1 MKILTLKGKIEVL
14 TGLHIGGSDDTMKIG
29 GVDNSVI
36 KIYDKQLK
44 REVPYIPGS
53 SLKGKIRSLLE
64 WSYGVALL
72 GDGKPFGSSELEN
85 EANKEILK
93 EKRKEL
99 ENFIKLFGDSSSEN
113 KFGLTR
119 AIFSDCYLTAEM
131 KKALEEDSIKVREIK
146 TENTIDRVKGTAKHP
161 RQTERVPA
169 GIEFEFEIKI
179 KVLNEDNEVDF
190 KKIIEKGL
198 KLLEMD
204 YLGGNGSRGYGR
216 IKIIKE
222 KDWENE
228 TI

>member
-36 KIYDKQLK
+36 KIYDRQLK

-169 GIEFEFEIKI
+169 GVEFDFEIKV
-179 KVLNEDNEVDF
+179 KVLEGDDEETF

-198 KLLEMD
+198 NLLEMD

-216 IKIIKE
+216 IKIKE
-222 KDWENE
+222 KAWKNE

>member
-29 GVDNSVI
+29 GVDNGVI
-36 KIYDKQLK
+36 KVYDRELK

-64 WSYGVALL
+64 WNFGVVQLN
-72 GDGKPFGSSELEN
+72 DGKPFGSDVLKKYEK
-85 EANKEILK
+85 AHLK
-93 EKRKEL
+93 EKKQEL
-99 ENFIKLFGDSSSEN
+99 ENFLKLFGESSEN
-113 KFGLTR
+113 RFGMTR
-119 AIFSDCYLTAEM
+119 AIFSDCFLLNKEN
-131 KKALEEDSIKVREIK
+131 LDEVREIK
-146 TENTIDRVKGTAKHP
+146 TENMIDRSKGTANP
-161 RQTERVPA
+161 RQTERVAP
-169 GIEFEFEIKI
+169 GVEFEFEIRV
-179 KVLNEDNEVDF
+179 KVLDGDNEEKF

-198 KLLEMD
+198 KLLELD

-216 IKIIKE
+216 VKIHY